1 MWLRWLM
8 VIILIGHGI
17 GHATGFLNA
26 WTTLPTGFSSAPWI
40 FGGDLTTTSAVGK
53 AWGLLW
59 LLALIGF
66 VGAGLG
72 LWFRQPWWLPMA
84 SAAAAISLVAVVP
97 WWNTVV
103 MGARVGALVDVAI
116 LFLAIFWKS
125 GMEALTAASA

>member
-17 GHATGFLNA
+17 GHVTGFLNA
-26 WTTLPTGFSSAPWI
+26 WTTLPMGFGDTPWI
-40 FGGDLTTTSAVGK
+40 FGGDFTATSALGK

-59 LLALIGF
+59 LVATIAF

-72 LWFRQPWWLPMA
+72 LWFRQPWWVAMA

-97 WWNTVV
+97 WWNSIIW
-103 MGARVGALVDVAI
+103 GARVGALLDVA
-116 LFLAIFWKS
+116 LLLWAIFWKP
-125 GMEALTAASA
+125 GLEALTAA